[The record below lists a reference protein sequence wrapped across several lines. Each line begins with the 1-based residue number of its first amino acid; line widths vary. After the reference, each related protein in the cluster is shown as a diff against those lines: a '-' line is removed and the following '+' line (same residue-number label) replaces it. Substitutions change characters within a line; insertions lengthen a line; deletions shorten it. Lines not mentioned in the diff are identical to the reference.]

1 VILPGIMFNLLAL
14 YPAIESWATKDKGFH
29 NLLQRPRDVPVRT
42 ALGVM
47 ALTFYGVLFVG
58 GQNDVLARTFDWSLQ
73 ATSWTLRVL
82 LIALPPIAFYIT
94 KRWCLGL
101 QRHDEELLHHGI
113 ETGIIRRLPS
123 GEYIEVTAPLPAAKA
138 TVLAAQLGLEH
149 DGHANGHAPLTTGNG
164 SIAGE
169 PEAARL
175 RKPVGPINRA
185 RDMLEGFFFERSDP
199 PKANPEDEEPKTL
212 SH

>member
-1 VILPGIMFNLLAL
+1 
-14 YPAIESWATKDKGFH
+14 GFH

-47 ALTFYGVLFVG
+47 ALTFYGVLFIG
-58 GQNDVLARTFDWSLQ
+58 GQNDILARTFDWSLQ

-82 LIALPPIAFYIT
+82 LIVAPPIAFYIT

-101 QRHDEELLHHGI
+101 QHHDEELLHHGI

-123 GEYIEVTAPLPAAKA
+123 GEYIEVTAPLPPQRAA
-138 TVLAAQLGLEH
+138 VLAMQLGVDH
-149 DGHANGHAPLTTGNG
+149 DGHANGHALPSGNG
-164 SIAGE
+164 HIAGE
-169 PEAARL
+169 PEATKL
-175 RKPVGPINRA
+175 RRPVGPVNRA
-185 RDMLEGFFFERSDP
+185 RNMLEGFFFERSDAP
-199 PKANPEDEEPKTL
+199 RANPEDDEPKTL

>member
-1 VILPGIMFNLLAL
+1 
-14 YPAIESWATKDKGFH
+14 
-29 NLLQRPRDVPVRT
+29 
-42 ALGVM
+42 M
-47 ALTFYGVLFVG
+47 ALTFYGVLFIG

-82 LIALPPIAFYIT
+82 LVVAPPIAFYIA

-123 GEYIEVTAPLPAAKA
+123 GEYIEVTAPLPPQRAE
-138 TVLAAQLGLEH
+138 VLAMQLGIEH
-149 DGHANGHAPLTTGNG
+149 TGHANGHALPSGAALVD
-164 SIAGE
+164 GE
-169 PEAARL
+169 PEATRL
-175 RKPVGPINRA
+175 RKPVGPVNRA
-185 RDMLEGFFFERSDP
+185 RDMLEGFFFERSEA
-199 PKANPEDEEPKTL
+199 PKPNPEDEEPKTL